1 MSLHF
6 AAAALALLAERI
18 FGYPKPL
25 YRAIG
30 HPVEWIGNLLS
41 KLEIMFYDS
50 DAESLPARLRG
61 VAALVALLFIVA
73 IPAVLI
79 ATFLSTFRF
88 GWILEALLATT
99 LIAQHSLHEHVSAT
113 GKGLDISLAE
123 GRKAVSMIVGRDPAQ
138 LDESGVVKG
147 ALESLAENTSDGIVA
162 PVLWYALLGLPGIVM
177 YKAINTADSMIGHK
191 SERYIY
197 FGWAAAKLDD
207 LVNLPASRL
216 TGLLFAGAAAW
227 TDKARGKIALQA
239 MWRDAP
245 KHNSPNA
252 GWPESALAA
261 SLDVKFG
268 GPRSYEGSRVD
279 LPWMGEGRE
288 VLNRDDIRK
297 GLRLYGTAMTF
308 FFGLA
313 LLCALLF

>member
-1 MSLHF
+1 MSFHF

-25 YRAIG
+25 YQSIG
-30 HPVEWIGNLLS
+30 HPIEWMGKLLS
-41 KLEIMFYDS
+41 TLETALYDP
-50 DAESLPARLRG
+50 DAEPLQARLRG
-61 VAALVALLFIVA
+61 VAALLALLVIVAL
-73 IPAVLI
+73 P
-79 ATFLSTFRF
+79 TFLVSSILFQFRF
-88 GWILEALLATT
+88 GWIFEALLATT
-99 LIAQHSLHEHVSAT
+99 LIAQHSLQEHVSAV

-123 GRKAVSMIVGRDPAQ
+123 GRKAVSMIVGRDPAP

-162 PVLWYALLGLPGIVM
+162 PVLWYALLGLPGIAV
-177 YKAINTADSMIGHK
+177 YKVINTADSMIGHK

-197 FGWAAAKLDD
+197 FGWAAARLDD
-207 LVNLPASRL
+207 FVNLPASRL
-216 TGLLFAGAAAW
+216 TGLLFAGSAAW
-227 TDKARGKIALQA
+227 IDKERGKIALQA

-261 SLDVKFG
+261 SLGLKFG
-268 GPRSYEGSRVD
+268 GPRSYEGSQVD

-288 VLNRDDIRK
+288 VLYRDDIRK
-297 GLRLYGTAMTF
+297 GLRLYGRAMTILLCV
-308 FFGLA
+308 GA
-313 LLCALLF
+313 LCALLF